1 LTEERNVLGPLP
13 ALYRIIV
20 SACALL
26 ACVGLGAWLAFTL
39 PLPLLAGVGASIGA
53 GIGVVAVLLLT
64 HDFRQGG
71 APHRVRMRTPRH
83 H

>member
-1 LTEERNVLGPLP
+1 MLGPLP

-39 PLPLLAGVGASIGA
+39 PVPLLAGAGASIGA

-64 HDFRQGG
+64 HNFRHPGG
-71 APHRVRMRTPRH
+71 TPHRVRMRTPRH

>member
-1 LTEERNVLGPLP
+1 VLGPLP

-20 SACALL
+20 SVCVLL
-26 ACVGLGAWLAFTL
+26 ACVGLGAWLAYTL
-39 PLPLLAGVGASIGA
+39 PVPLLAGAGASIGA

-64 HDFRQGG
+64 RDVGHPGG
-71 APHRVRMRTPRH
+71 TPHRVRMRTPRH